1 NLLNPKAML
10 FFISLFS
17 VLMPRE
23 ISISNKLFLAIIL
36 FLQTLLWFS
45 FVAFSLSGKNTRTKF
60 QRVSYWIE
68 RITGVILIALALK
81 LLLSQLGSV
90 DISPA

>member
-1 NLLNPKAML
+1 M
-10 FFISLFS
+10 
-17 VLMPRE
+17 
-23 ISISNKLFLAIIL
+23 
-36 FLQTLLWFS
+36 LWFS

-68 RITGVILIALALK
+68 RITGVILIGLALK